1 MIELLNFI
9 SHLITLYTYV
19 VIGAIIMSF
28 MLAFNVINARNQM
41 VQSIW
46 NVLNVLTEPLFTPIR
61 RYLPDFGAI
70 DLSPVVLLLGL
81 YFVQSV
87 VIPNV
92 AKIFI

>member
-1 MIELLNFI
+1 MLELLNFI
-9 SHLITLYTYV
+9 SYLITLYTYIV
-19 VIGAIIMSF
+19 FAAIIMSF
-28 MLAFNVINARNQM
+28 LLVFNVINGRNQM

-46 NVLNVLTEPLFTPIR
+46 NLLNLLTEPLFTPIR

-81 YFVQSV
+81 YFIQSV
-87 VIPNV
+87 ILPNI